1 MTSEIMLIGATF
13 WQKKI
18 LFSNRPCRNPIVP
31 QENLAKTVGYA
42 ISVQR
47 KNAGLTQRQL
57 ADQLGIEPETVS
69 RMEHG
74 KYPPNLARLE
84 QIASVLS
91 CPVTRFFGYP
101 TEAELSLASRIA
113 DTIQSLPAEQH
124 ESVAQFVT
132 DVVRVLQQR

>member
-1 MTSEIMLIGATF
+1 MLIGATF

-18 LFSNRPCRNPIVP
+18 LVPNRPCRNQIVP
-31 QENLAKTVGYA
+31 QESLAETVGYA

-84 QIASVLS
+84 QIASVLG

-101 TEAELSLASRIA
+101 TEAEMTLANRIA
-113 DTIQSLPAEQH
+113 DKIQSLPLERQ
-124 ESVAQFVT
+124 ETVVQFVS
-132 DVVRVLQQR
+132 DVVRVLES